1 MGEKWKQWQ
10 ILFSWAPK
18 SLRTVTAAMI
28 LKDACFLEKSYDKPR
43 QHIKKQRQHFANKGP
58 SSQSC
63 GFSSSHVW
71 MWGLDHKES
80 WAPKKGFFSTEVLE
94 KTLESPLDSK
104 EIKTINSKG
113 NWIFIGRTDAE
124 AEAPVL
130 WPPDANSQLIRKDSD
145 AGKSWGQE
153 KKRVTGDKMVSW
165 HHWVSGHEFEQVL
178 GVGDGQG
185 SLVCCSRWGCK
196 ESDDT

>member
-18 SLRTVTAAMI
+18 SLRTVTAAMK

-145 AGKSWGQE
+145 AGKFWE
-153 KKRVTGDKMVSW
+153 
-165 HHWVSGHEFEQVL
+165 L
-178 GVGDGQG
+178 GKDW
-185 SLVCCSRWGCK
+185 R
-196 ESDDT
+196 